1 MAGDAPAARP
11 PFGRAR
17 MKVMGIEVE
26 MDATDDGDLII
37 NDITEGMS
45 RVASSIGWW
54 GDVSASAE
62 EELTQ
67 ADAHYRAWRAN
78 EVKRQLAIDPKM
90 AEWKVKAEVESHPNF
105 LKFKHAIASA
115 EGNLAR
121 ARQMVNAFEAKS
133 RTLQSRGAMERSA
146 LDATGMST
154 PTKPKPRRAP
164 AREEATDDGAD
175 RDREPEREVSAAPVP
190 AADPRRAKM
199 KGMFGTPKS

>member
-1 MAGDAPAARP
+1 
-11 PFGRAR
+11 
-17 MKVMGIEVE
+17 
-26 MDATDDGDLII
+26 MDATDNGDLII
-37 NDITEGMS
+37 TDITEGMS
-45 RVASSIGWW
+45 RVAASIGWW
-54 GDVSASAE
+54 GDVAASAE

-67 ADAHYRAWRAN
+67 ADAHYRAWRAG
-78 EVKRQLAIDPKM
+78 EVKRQLALDPKM

-133 RTLQSRGAMERSA
+133 RVLQSRGAIARSE
-146 LDATGMST
+146 LDATGMTT
-154 PTKPKPRRAP
+154 PAKPKPRRAP
-164 AREEATDDGAD
+164 AREEAPDDDGDTD
-175 RDREPEREVSAAPVP
+175 RDVEREVSAAPVP